1 MLLSQRIIKPPA
13 VTVLAIHEGAKVP
26 KPMEILLMV
35 RLEGSHTSHPFR
47 KEPFIPNLF
56 TFSELQHSQRLT
68 CRSFYGWIRLFAY
81 LMKIDKITHQG
92 AYCFCARAL
101 TNQNLDIDSRLIN

>member
-1 MLLSQRIIKPPA
+1 MLLSQRIVKPPA

-26 KPMEILLMV
+26 KPMEIFLMV
-35 RLEGSHTSHPFR
+35 RLERSHTSHPYR
-47 KEPFIPNLF
+47 KEPFSPNLF

-92 AYCFCARAL
+92 AYCFCARAS